1 MGSGEVSLKGFSVAW
16 KILAHQIRPSLIR
29 SDRVLFFLVPHHPIR
44 PYLGVIL
51 SLTMASNKMS
61 ATTFFERLEM
71 ERATFDDEA
80 HPLPKYQKDA
90 FESCCKLLQEDA
102 ASLAQRSKQH
112 RSSRLRARTLLID
125 VFNGLGTEVFLLCTL
140 ATTIT
145 KLSTIT
151 HSDLFP
157 KLRAWWKTAEHPH
170 GLTECANGLCDVNS
184 IGAFIGPSPTI

>member
-1 MGSGEVSLKGFSVAW
+1 
-16 KILAHQIRPSLIR
+16 
-29 SDRVLFFLVPHHPIR
+29 
-44 PYLGVIL
+44 
-51 SLTMASNKMS
+51 MS
-61 ATTFFERLEM
+61 PTIFVERLET
-71 ERATFDDEA
+71 ERATFDDES

-90 FESCCKLLQEDA
+90 FELCCKLLQEDE

-125 VFNGLGTEVFLLCTL
+125 VFEGLGAEVFLLCTL

-170 GLTECANGLCDVNS
+170 GLTECANGLCDANS
-184 IGAFIGPSPTI
+184 IGSLAALPKKRQSREEQIGRRVFSFMEVDAYLKRTRRPNNQAYQARVGPKSFAE